1 MTIKRVEYL
10 YEKIKDKKPEDLPE
24 QFYLMVNGY
33 EMFEKGKEIE
43 AFVNK
48 FRQAKRTVKFQANT
62 IKKRGLHLW
71 KIERS

>member
-1 MTIKRVEYL
+1 MTIKRIEYL
-10 YEKIKDKKPEDLPE
+10 YEKIKNKEPGDLPE

-48 FRQAKRTVKFQANT
+48 FRAAKRNVKFQSNT
-62 IKKRGLHLW
+62 INKRGLHLW
-71 KIERS
+71 KIEKK